1 MFKWAL
7 LLGLSMLRMI
17 ETRSSLYSRIMPWF
31 VFAAYDLII
40 PHFFCDAFVGS
51 WFLRRRV
58 FGLRTGG
65 FSPKR
70 SVCTSTNWMFWS
82 WDCYEESYD

>member
-7 LLGLSMLRMI
+7 LLGFSMLRII
-17 ETRSSLYSRIMPWF
+17 ETLSSLYSLMMPWF
-31 VFAAYDLII
+31 VFAAYDLIM

-51 WFLRRRV
+51 WFLRRSV
-58 FGLRTGG
+58 FGFSTGG

-70 SVCTSTNWMFWS
+70 SV
-82 WDCYEESYD
+82 